1 MRGYDYVLFDA
12 DNTLFDF
19 DEAERQALARTL
31 EHWGFPVTEET
42 RSCYLAVNRALWS
55 AYDRGEVSKEF
66 LVVER
71 FAALQ
76 REFGGNRD
84 PAEVNDYYLVRLAEG
99 GMLLP
104 GAEALCRALAPHCTL
119 AIVTNG
125 VSSAQRGRFSR
136 SAIKDVIPYLFISG
150 DMACQKPQKI
160 FFDKVLDRM
169 GISNPARCVVVGD
182 SLAAD
187 IQGAVNAGL
196 DSIWYAP
203 GGQAAPA
210 APRPTHIARGFDE
223 VKRLVLGDQR

>member
-1 MRGYDYVLFDA
+1 MQRYDYVLFDA

-19 DEAERQALARTL
+19 DRAERQALTRTL
-31 EHWGFPVTEET
+31 EYWGFPITEAA
-42 RSCYLAVNRALWS
+42 RNCYLTANRALWS
-55 AYDRGEVSKEF
+55 AYDRGEVTKDF

-76 REFGGNRD
+76 REFGGDRN
-84 PAEVNDYYLVRLAEG
+84 PAEVNDYYLARLAEG

-104 GAEALCRALAPHCTL
+104 GAEALCRTLASHCTL
-119 AIVTNG
+119 AIITNG

-136 SAIKDVIPYLFISG
+136 SAVKDLIPYLFISG

-160 FFDKVLDRM
+160 FFDQVLDRM

-187 IQGAVNAGL
+187 IQGAMNAGL
-196 DSIWYAP
+196 DSVWYAP
-203 GGQAAPA
+203 GGQAAP
-210 APRPTHIARGFDE
+210 PEFRPTYIARDFDE
-223 VKRLVLGDQR
+223 VRRLVLGY